1 MRKEG
6 YGAALQSSSDV
17 PLTVINGNGVVEAS
31 SVEGV
36 VIDDNESTPL
46 TQAVAVGAEG
56 LQSASSLV
64 GPVKVNEDRVVGV
77 LETPLNRTN
86 IPAYLRPRGV
96 VEAPLCGTTRCI
108 GKMIEQRSR

>member
-36 VIDDNESTPL
+36 VIDGNESTPL

-64 GPVKVNEDRVVGV
+64 RPVEVNEDRVVGV
-77 LETPLNRTN
+77 LETPLNRTT
-86 IPAYLRPRGV
+86 IPAHLRPRGV
-96 VEAPLCGTTRCI
+96 RSSRCVVLLDASA
-108 GKMIEQRSR
+108 R